1 MAINQRFTRLLKELK
16 INANQLAKELNIS
29 QPTIAKTL
37 SGATLPSSK
46 LFVPLLEK
54 YPNVNLNWL
63 ISGKGEMF
71 ILENPVDKDYLD
83 RLADSLERENDMLR
97 ERIDGLAAEL
107 EEIRKE
113 VEAMPDED

>member
-1 MAINQRFTRLLKELK
+1 MAINQRFKQLLEELK
-16 INANQLAKELNIS
+16 VNANQLAKELNIS

-54 YPNVNLNWL
+54 YPTVNLNWL

-71 ILENPVDKDYLD
+71 VDENPMSKEYLD
-83 RLADSLERENDMLR
+83 RLADSLERENTML
-97 ERIDGLAAEL
+97 
-107 EEIRKE
+107 RKE
-113 VEAMPDED
+113 VNGLAEELDRIRKIVEALPDED